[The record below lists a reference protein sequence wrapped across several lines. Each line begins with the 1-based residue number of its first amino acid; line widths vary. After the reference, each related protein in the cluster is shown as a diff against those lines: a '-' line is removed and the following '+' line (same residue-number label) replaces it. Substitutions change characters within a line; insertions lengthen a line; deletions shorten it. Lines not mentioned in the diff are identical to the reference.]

1 MCHLNS
7 HNPTQLLFPLSLF
20 YFDSTFPFIFLFSA
34 NMKVIYN
41 PGGFASGRFAQR
53 KEDGNLRRHRY
64 TKLEKLRII
73 AVLEKLQADEGLN
86 VVDAASVLQVDPA
99 CLSRWVKAKDDLQA
113 NPKTT
118 GNKLSMHEGP
128 VGILKDI
135 EMDLLNYIE
144 EWRQKGFEVN
154 RFTLLRKAGQLRP
167 AILGKSI
174 GAAKICIS
182 RFLTKN
188 NLTHRVATHKAQRD
202 PREVESEGKEFL
214 EYIRPRLTDG
224 SRHPDFILNMDQT
237 PVYHS
242 MDSSRTIE
250 RVGARTVNVRVATN
264 DSMRVTV
271 AVTVTASGQK
281 VKSMVVF
288 KGEFNFINHPFK
300 ISY

>member
-1 MCHLNS
+1 M
-7 HNPTQLLFPLSLF
+7 
-20 YFDSTFPFIFLFSA
+20 
-34 NMKVIYN
+34 
-41 PGGFASGRFAQR
+41 
-53 KEDGNLRRHRY
+53 
-64 TKLEKLRII
+64 EKLRII

-86 VVDAASVLQVDPA
+86 LVDAASVLRVDPA
-99 CLSRWVKAKDDLQA
+99 CLSHWVKAKNDLQA

-135 EMDLLNYIE
+135 EMDLINYIE
-144 EWRQKGFEVN
+144 EWRQKGFEAN
-154 RFTLLRKAGQLRP
+154 RFTLLREAGQLRP
-167 AILGKSI
+167 AILDKSI
-174 GAAKICIS
+174 RAAKICIS
-182 RFLTKN
+182 RFLMKN

-202 PREVESEGKEFL
+202 PREVEREVKEFL
-214 EYIRPRLTDG
+214 KYIRPQLTDG
-224 SRHPDFILNMDQT
+224 SHHPDFILNMDQT

-250 RVGARTVNVRVATN
+250 RVGTCTVNLCM
-264 DSMRVTV
+264 SMNNSTCMTV
-271 AVTVTASGQK
+271 AVTITTSGRK